1 MDAIYLLL
9 PVPFFRVCLVI
20 SSVEFNIHRLSLQYE
35 AEHDA
40 AGEQGKGKERGQD
53 VRRLCREKKKKKI
66 TTFCNMHLPKDG
78 SKYPSMELGSFS
90 DML

>member
-1 MDAIYLLL
+1 MMQQESRGRAKREDRTFGA
-9 PVPFFRVCLVI
+9 C
-20 SSVEFNIHRLSLQYE
+20 
-35 AEHDA
+35 AE
-40 AGEQGKGKERGQD
+40 
-53 VRRLCREKKKKKI
+53 KKKI

>member
-1 MDAIYLLL
+1 M
-9 PVPFFRVCLVI
+9 I

-53 VRRLCREKKKKKI
+53 VRRLCREKKKKKSLLSVTCI
-66 TTFCNMHLPKDG
+66 YQKMAANILVWSWALFQTCCNYLR
-78 SKYPSMELGSFS
+78 E
-90 DML
+90 